1 MSHKYDII
9 ILGAVQEHI
18 SWYNIK
24 KCVSKFNFYI
34 FDGVCIMEIKG
45 LDLSP
50 TVSMLDGIQESL
62 QANQNAMIA
71 SMRLAN
77 QAKVD

>member
-50 TVSMLDGIQESL
+50 TVSMLDGDVYKRQSRQCGIPQGKISWAE
-62 QANQNAMIA
+62 
-71 SMRLAN
+71 
-77 QAKVD
+77 KK

>member
-1 MSHKYDII
+1 
-9 ILGAVQEHI
+9 
-18 SWYNIK
+18 
-24 KCVSKFNFYI
+24 
-34 FDGVCIMEIKG
+34 MEIKG

-77 QAKVD
+77 QARAEEKASIRTKQERINK